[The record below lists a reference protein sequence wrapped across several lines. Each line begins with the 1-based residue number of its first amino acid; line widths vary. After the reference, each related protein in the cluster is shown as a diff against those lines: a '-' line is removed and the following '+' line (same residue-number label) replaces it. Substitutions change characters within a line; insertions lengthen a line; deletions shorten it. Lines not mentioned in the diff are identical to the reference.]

1 MRPAALLVALVTACV
16 VAVLAS
22 GAPASHTR
30 GAVAPTFTLVAS
42 PTCPANRARVG
53 RGCVDRTSQGDWT
66 VADGNSKWD
75 VPGQW
80 LATYTWTIPTT
91 VPAAGAPLKLSLS
104 ATERVGGPN
113 NRVCPAIG
121 SFSNFAFKGGLG
133 QPYILGVCAS
143 AGQTVSDSKTIT
155 LVPSS
160 AAAPGSIYYLNVGL
174 QSGPTFTYTYKGGAA
189 PTGCRP
195 SGSASTASRAGGAAS
210 GRVTFSFNHTGVPKR
225 GESPTLV
232 TSATGGSGSFS
243 ICGDPA
249 KKWVTGTLAK
259 GTVIHLDGHAH
270 LGRTV
275 NDRLTLKVV
284 GARVRVYG
292 GPVGR
297 VAADLFVKV
306 TASNDSLCK
315 VGRLGSIELVEA
327 AASGGGDSQVTVNL
341 CGRDH
346 DHAFTHFDFGLRKPV
361 RVAVQIT
368 IPK

>member
-1 MRPAALLVALVTACV
+1 MAGDVHLDDPGDGAGGGGAAQALAQRAPSRRRRPEQPRVPRDRLVQQLR
-16 VAVLAS
+16 LQ
-22 GAPASHTR
+22 
-30 GAVAPTFTLVAS
+30 
-42 PTCPANRARVG
+42 G
-53 RGCVDRTSQGDWT
+53 R
-66 VADGNSKWD
+66 
-75 VPGQW
+75 
-80 LATYTWTIPTT
+80 
-91 VPAAGAPLKLSLS
+91 AGAAVHHRLLRQRRPDRERLEDDHARPLV
-104 ATERVGGPN
+104 RGGS
-113 NRVCPAIG
+113 RID
-121 SFSNFAFKGGLG
+121 L
-133 QPYILGVCAS
+133 L
-143 AGQTVSDSKTIT
+143 
-155 LVPSS
+155 
-160 AAAPGSIYYLNVGL
+160 LNVGL

-189 PTGCRP
+189 STGCRP
-195 SGSASTASRAGGAAS
+195 SGGASTASLAAPAAS

-284 GARVRVYG
+284 GARVRAYG

-306 TASNDSLCK
+306 TASNDALCK
-315 VGRLGSIELVEA
+315 VGRLGSIELIEA

-346 DHAFTHFDFGLRKPV
+346 DHAFTHFDFGLRGPV